1 MFIEAGAN
9 TVNGMISFVGGM
21 AGGIT
26 GLNAPGIKNG
36 FGSYLKHHTALTYF
50 GAYPTKFLVSHLRGT
65 IQEKY

>member
-36 FGSYLKHHTALTYF
+36 FGSYLKHH
-50 GAYPTKFLVSHLRGT
+50 RR
-65 IQEKY
+65 